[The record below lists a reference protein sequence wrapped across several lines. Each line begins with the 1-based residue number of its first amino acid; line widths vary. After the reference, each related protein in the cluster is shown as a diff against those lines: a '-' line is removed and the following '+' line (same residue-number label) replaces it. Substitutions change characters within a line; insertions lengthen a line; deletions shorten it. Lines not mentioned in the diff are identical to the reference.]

1 MNWES
6 LREGLTL
13 IGIGMTA
20 SVIVGITATF
30 IRDRYFQRKPE
41 DDYTYVV
48 KSKKGGKKTVVVL
61 PPDLPEAAQ
70 QDIMRKAYEN
80 LGLPPMEHYPVP
92 MPRCES
98 NLWRL
103 RHHKT
108 KAFKNGDSQA
118 VKIPTEIAYDR
129 TDIDL
134 DIQRIGDELRIRPAS
149 SN

>member
-6 LREGLTL
+6 LKEGLLL

-20 SVIVGITATF
+20 SVIVGIIATI
-30 IRDRYFQRKPE
+30 IRDRYLQRKPE

-61 PPDLPEAAQ
+61 PPDLPETAQ
-70 QDIMRKAYEN
+70 QDIMRVAYEN
-80 LGLPPMEHYPVP
+80 LGLPPMVHYPVP

-98 NLWRL
+98 NLWLL

-118 VKIPTEIAYDR
+118 VRIPTEIAYDR
-129 TDIDL
+129 PDIDL
-134 DIQRIGDELRIRPAS
+134 DIQRIGDELRIRPAQS
-149 SN
+149 Q